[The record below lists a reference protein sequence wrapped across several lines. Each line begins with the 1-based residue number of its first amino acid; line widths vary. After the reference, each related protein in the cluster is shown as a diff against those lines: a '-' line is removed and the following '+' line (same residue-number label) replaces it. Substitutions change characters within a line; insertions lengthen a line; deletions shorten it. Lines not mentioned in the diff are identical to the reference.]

1 MAAAMAMKSPLED
14 TIWGAHY
21 GSCAA
26 IEAAFDRIGPDYHR
40 AIMLSGVPDRAALC
54 LMPHLDPA
62 ARGIDFGCG
71 SGAMGLALRRAGLRR
86 PLDGIDL
93 SPGMLDLARM
103 TGCYARLDRANL
115 LAPAGHPPSGAAY
128 DFAVTLGLIGDYMP
142 YYAVLPLLA
151 AAVPPG
157 AMTGFGVEPKSTPQR
172 PLLSLAEEIG
182 LEILSEE
189 VLSIPAAV
197 LELETYHFFV
207 ARRRIRTIP

>member
-1 MAAAMAMKSPLED
+1 MKSPLED

-40 AIMLSGVPDRAALC
+40 AIMFSGVPDRAAAC
-54 LMPHLDPA
+54 LMPHLRPES
-62 ARGIDFGCG
+62 RGIDLGCG

-86 PLDGIDL
+86 PLEGSDL
-93 SPGMLDLARM
+93 SPGMLELARF
-103 TGCYARLDRANL
+103 TGCYGGLERANL
-115 LAPAGHPPSGAAY
+115 LEEGRMAPKVPY

-142 YYAVLPLLA
+142 FYRVLPLLV
-151 AAVPPG
+151 AAVPVG
-157 AMTGFGVEPKSTPQR
+157 APVGFGVEPKSTPQR
-172 PLLSLAEEIG
+172 PLLRQAEELG
-182 LEILSEE
+182 LEVVSEE

-207 ARRRIRTIP
+207 ARRSR